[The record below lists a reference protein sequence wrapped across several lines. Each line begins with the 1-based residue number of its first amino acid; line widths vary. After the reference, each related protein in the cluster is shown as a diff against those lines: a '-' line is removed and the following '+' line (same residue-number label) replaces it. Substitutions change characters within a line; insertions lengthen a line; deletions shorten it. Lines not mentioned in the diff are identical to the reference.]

1 MASSS
6 PSKKLIYDEIRKD
19 WVRATPE
26 EVVRQQWLQRMVCQL
41 GYPKEFIVVEK
52 SLSELPHLASLKTP
66 ERRLDILCY
75 AKKSSSEGGLFPL
88 LLIEC
93 KRGSLSEDALNQVI
107 GYNDS
112 VGACFV
118 AIVGREEALFRYF
131 DKEKNQFISCS
142 FLPLFK
148 ELLQWVNP

>member
-1 MASSS
+1 MASSNLN
-6 PSKKLIYDEIRKD
+6 KKLVYDEIRKS
-19 WVRATPE
+19 WVIATPE

-41 GYPKEFIVVEK
+41 GYPKELIAVEK
-52 SLSELPHLASLKTP
+52 SLSELPHLAIAKAP
-66 ERRLDILCY
+66 ERRVDILCY
-75 AKKSSSEGGLFPL
+75 ARAGLGEGGLFPL

-93 KRGSLSEDALNQVI
+93 KKGSLSEDALNQVI

-131 DKEKNQFISCS
+131 DKERNEFVSCS

-148 ELLQWVNP
+148 ELLQWAHH

>member
-1 MASSS
+1 MASSNLN
-6 PSKKLIYDEIRKD
+6 KKLVYDEIRKS
-19 WVRATPE
+19 WVTATPE

-41 GYPKEFIVVEK
+41 GYPKELIAVEK
-52 SLSELPHLASLKTP
+52 SLKTP
-66 ERRLDILCY
+66 ERRVDILCY
-75 AKKSSSEGGLFPL
+75 ARAGLGEGGLFPL

-93 KRGSLSEDALNQVI
+93 KKGSLSEDALNQVI

-118 AIVGREEALFRYF
+118 AIVGKEEALFRYF
-131 DKEKNQFISCS
+131 DKERNEFVSCS

-148 ELLQWVNP
+148 ELLQWAHR